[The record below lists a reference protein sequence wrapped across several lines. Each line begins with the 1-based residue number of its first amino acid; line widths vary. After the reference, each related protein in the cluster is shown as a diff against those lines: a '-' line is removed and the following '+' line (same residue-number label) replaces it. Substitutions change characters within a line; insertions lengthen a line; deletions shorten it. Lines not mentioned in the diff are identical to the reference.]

1 MCLGTLHA
9 LHYLKFFFGFPL
21 LLKKKTQVP
30 SRTHPHSAHCGLCLP
45 MQSYLSPVS
54 LLWPHCLHSALL
66 TQQVPSTTGPLHL
79 WFPLSGMPTPLL
91 PCHFSFPLSGVSLEH
106 PSSRKL
112 TVYLPFCTH
121 AWPTLLPAETD
132 PPAGV
137 AESVASSTPLSG
149 QRIGGW
155 VGSGSCHILCNLCSW
170 KTAGSHS
177 TYLEGRMNPSSKSL
191 PLGRSHAPQ
200 GLTYPAP
207 RDLCSEECLFLK
219 SGKSLNKRSS
229 FSFPR
234 VGRKFEVHKNNHRH
248 G

>member
-1 MCLGTLHA
+1 MLRDPSCT
-9 LHYLKFFFGFPL
+9 PL
-21 LLKKKTQVP
+21 FKILLWLPTALKKKTQVP

-132 PPAGV
+132 PPACV

-155 VGSGSCHILCNLCSW
+155 VGGFRLMPHPLQPLLLEDCRFPFNISG
-170 KTAGSHS
+170 G
-177 TYLEGRMNPSSKSL
+177 
-191 PLGRSHAPQ
+191 
-200 GLTYPAP
+200 
-207 RDLCSEECLFLK
+207 
-219 SGKSLNKRSS
+219 
-229 FSFPR
+229 
-234 VGRKFEVHKNNHRH
+234 
-248 G
+248 